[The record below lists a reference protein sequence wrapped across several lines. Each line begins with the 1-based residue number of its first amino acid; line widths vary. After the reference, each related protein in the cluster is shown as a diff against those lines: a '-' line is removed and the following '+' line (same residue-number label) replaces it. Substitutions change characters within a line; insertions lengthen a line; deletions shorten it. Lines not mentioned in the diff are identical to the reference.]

1 MKTDFNC
8 IPCILQQTIETV
20 QIVSDDQKIRQKTI
34 NEVLK
39 YLQNVDYSDPP
50 PLLGKHI
57 YDIIYRVTGNNDPYR
72 EIKHKINHLAL
83 SLYDDLRKIVFQ
95 NPEPILT
102 AAKLAVAGN
111 IINFADEDDEIHLR
125 RIIERIHDLNFEINH
140 IDKFIKDILKSK
152 KILYLA
158 DNAGEIVFDRLF
170 IEMLQRYYPE
180 RSLDFTVIVR
190 GAPIINDATL
200 EDAKMIGLDRIAR
213 VIDNGD
219 YAPAMVLSDISK
231 QARAEYENADLVI
244 SKGQGNYETLDTET
258 RLIYYLLKIKC
269 PVISKVINAQIGNLV
284 FKRNENYKD

>member
-20 QIVSDDQKIRQKTI
+20 QIASEDHEVRQQTI

-39 YLQNVDYSDPP
+39 YLQKINYSDPP

-57 YDIIYRVTGNNDPYR
+57 SDLIYKVTGNNDPYR

-83 SLYDDLRKIVFQ
+83 SFYDDLRKIVFQ
-95 NPEPILT
+95 NPDPILT

-111 IINFADEDDEIHLR
+111 IIDFADNDDEIHLR
-125 RIIERIHDLNFEINH
+125 RIIEQIHDLNFEINH

-152 KILYLA
+152 KVLYLA

-180 RSLDFTVIVR
+180 RSLKFTVIVR

-200 EDAKMIGLDRIAR
+200 EDAKMVGLDKIAK

-231 QARAEYENADLVI
+231 QARVEYENADIVI
-244 SKGQGNYETLDTET
+244 SKGQGNYETLDTEP

-269 PVISKVINAQIGNLV
+269 PVISNVIKAQIGNLV